1 MPLGEMEELMDN
13 MAGLLKVKRDELSES
28 EEKFQ
33 REIDAKVKGIND
45 LIAAK
50 AEKDEQLKSKRLEK
64 AESKRE
70 ISRLKRILDGRD
82 ATTISVYVFSFFLNK
97 TQHRSREHLMDPRWL
112 HCNSEQ
118 NGSTQNLIGHCLYLT

>member
-82 ATTISVYVFSFFLNK
+82 ATTISVYVLSFFFNK
-97 TQHRSREHLMDPRWL
+97 TQHRE
-112 HCNSEQ
+112 
-118 NGSTQNLIGHCLYLT
+118 TQSGTLEGPSLAILPI

>member
-1 MPLGEMEELMDN
+1 MAVKHGMGTPSSSSMPLGEMEELMDN

-70 ISRLKRILDGRD
+70 ISRLKRILDGKD
-82 ATTISVYVFSFFLNK
+82 SSTISVYVLSFFLSK
-97 TQHRSREHLMDPRWL
+97 TQHRETTSGTLDGPSL
-112 HCNSEQ
+112 ATLQ
-118 NGSTQNLIGHCLYLT
+118 L

>member
-82 ATTISVYVFSFFLNK
+82 ANAIFVYVLSFFFNK
-97 TQHRSREHLMDPRWL
+97 TQHRE
-112 HCNSEQ
+112 
-118 NGSTQNLIGHCLYLT
+118 TQSGTLDGPSLATLQL

>member
-82 ATTISVYVFSFFLNK
+82 ATTISVYVLSFFLNK
-97 TQHRSREHLMDPRWL
+97 TQRRETTSGTLDGPSL
-112 HCNSEQ
+112 ATLQ
-118 NGSTQNLIGHCLYLT
+118 L